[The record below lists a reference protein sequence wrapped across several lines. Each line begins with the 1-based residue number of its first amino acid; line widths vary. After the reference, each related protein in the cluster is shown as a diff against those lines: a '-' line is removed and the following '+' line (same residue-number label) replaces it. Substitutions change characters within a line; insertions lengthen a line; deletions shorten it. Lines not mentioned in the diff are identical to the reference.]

1 MLGLDRRFQLTQ
13 EQQKIYT
20 HRLASLKQNE
30 NFVKWLAQEPEAETS
45 VVFWH
50 KIMNLSEDKIC
61 QSLDLSPGA
70 FRFRLGRGL
79 CSLGKII

>member
-13 EQQKIYT
+13 EQHKIYT
-20 HRLASLKQNE
+20 HRLASLQQNE
-30 NFVKWLAQEPEAETS
+30 NFMKWLEQEPEAETS

-50 KIMNLSEDKIC
+50 KIMDLPEDKVC
-61 QSLDLSPGA
+61 QSLDLSAGA
-70 FRFRLGRGL
+70 FRFRLSRGL